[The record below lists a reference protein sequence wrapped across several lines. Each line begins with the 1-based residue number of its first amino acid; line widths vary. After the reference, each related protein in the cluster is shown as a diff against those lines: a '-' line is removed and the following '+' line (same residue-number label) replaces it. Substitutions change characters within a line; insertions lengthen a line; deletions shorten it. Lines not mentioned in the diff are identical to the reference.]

1 MVFKENKITGTAV
14 RDNNVSI
21 TDASNGEIS
30 YTLHDAVHG
39 ADGVAWFDIVDSSND
54 QLIDSTADFYIKARD
69 GLKFTVLDVS
79 YMSDLDKIKE
89 ELSKRISEEV
99 DQQTANKLQQW
110 KSNVDSAMQTM
121 QQNYAN
127 IVNDFDSKYKQQ
139 YNSVTESFNQVKNKV
154 DGYNQAVQDFNNRI
168 DTTITNAE
176 SILKNASD
184 KAKSV
189 NETLENLK
197 QRTQKQE
204 EDFNKVVVDTNN
216 KVDTAIN
223 KIPDEID
230 KNLNAKDA
238 RIQELQNSITKLK
251 DDVTAFD
258 GKTKKQFEDIE
269 NHIKEVSNGIAHL
282 DLSKYATKDDL
293 QKAQP
298 DFSKIVLKT
307 KILDSNNKVAY
318 TEHALS
324 KSNDGT
330 WKVAV
335 GIENTIPARV
345 KNLCNKLPKI
355 QESIG
360 NLQTTKADKSE
371 LSQYATKSDLASHQ
385 PDLSNYAT
393 KSDLDHKAD
402 RSDFSYYATKNELD
416 NKADKSEL
424 SNYATKDDLNS
435 HQPDLSNYA
444 TKSDLDNKVDRS
456 DLNNYAYET
465 QKELS
470 NKANS
475 SELDS
480 YATKGDLDNKADK
493 SELSNYAKTGDITTA
508 IQNVRIKQ
516 DSLDSDNNYTS
527 GKIYSPEWSDG
538 YLTFDMSGSYATYK
552 TRSLVNHMSAM
563 QEQITQLQLEVK
575 KKIKLRS
582 GDMIHG
588 TTIQDD
594 YNSAFKAVFNMAKF
608 EDWQDHQ
615 FMVGGNNLDG
625 DFEHIFCKDPIGA
638 NTQQGTLQHA
648 FNVFRRRSCS
658 WKVYV
663 SDDETITIKDI
674 RDLTVLEKTN
684 FYLYVI

>member
-39 ADGVAWFDIVDSSND
+39 ADGVAWFDIVDPSND

-69 GLKFTVLDVS
+69 GLKFTALDVS

-99 DQQTANKLQQW
+99 DKQTADKLQQW

-121 QQNYAN
+121 QQSYAS
-127 IVNDFDSKYKQQ
+127 VVDDFNSKYKQQ
-139 YNSVTESFNQVKNKV
+139 YNSITESFNQVKNKV

-184 KAKSV
+184 KAGETNKQLEQLVQDAKGKADSV

-238 RIQELQNSITKLK
+238 RVQELQNSITKLK

-282 DLSKYATKDDL
+282 DLSKYATKEDL
-293 QKAQP
+293 QKVQP
-298 DFSKIVLKT
+298 DLSKLVVNT
-307 KILDSNNKVAY
+307 KILTGQNELKRVEFSPYK
-318 TEHALS
+318 
-324 KSNDGT
+324 KNDGSF
-330 WKVAV
+330 AV
-335 GIENTIPARV
+335 NIEYNDFTKQHLKDLLV
-345 KNLCNKLPKI
+345 KDLPKI

-371 LSQYATKSDLASHQ
+371 LS
-385 PDLSNYAT
+385 NYAT
-393 KSDLDHKAD
+393 KTDLTAKAD
-402 RSDFSYYATKNELD
+402 RSELG
-416 NKADKSEL
+416 
-424 SNYATKDDLNS
+424 NYATKDDLNS

-444 TKSDLDNKVDRS
+444 TKSDLDNKVDKS

-465 QKELS
+465 QKKLS

-480 YATKGDLDNKADK
+480 YATKGDLDNKADRSELSNK
-493 SELSNYAKTGDITTA
+493 ADRSELSNYAKIGDITTA

-516 DSLDSDNNYTS
+516 DFLGSSNNFTS
-527 GKIYSPEWSDG
+527 SKIYSPNLVDG
-538 YLTFDMSGSYATYK
+538 HLTFDMSDSYATYK
-552 TRSLVNHMSAM
+552 TKSLASQMSAM

-575 KKIKLRS
+575 KKIDPDIGFMLQGRVEDKDLVFNIGNIADISSKKWILLVFNSSVWDNPDNRYYQLKSVLRS
-582 GDMIHG
+582 DSPFSLLDSSVKIRSVN
-588 TTIQDD
+588 DD
-594 YNSAFKAVFNMAKF
+594 YLSF
-608 EDWQDHQ
+608 EAEHNDEQ
-615 FMVGGNNLDG
+615 FRIKKWSYKQ
-625 DFEHIFCKDPIGA
+625 HIYL
-638 NTQQGTLQHA
+638 TLAQ
-648 FNVFRRRSCS
+648 
-658 WKVYV
+658 K
-663 SDDETITIKDI
+663 
-674 RDLTVLEKTN
+674 
-684 FYLYVI
+684 

>member
-39 ADGVAWFDIVDSSND
+39 ADGVAWFDIVDPSND

-69 GLKFTVLDVS
+69 GLKFTALDVS

-99 DQQTANKLQQW
+99 DKQTADKLQQW

-121 QQNYAN
+121 QQSYAS
-127 IVNDFDSKYKQQ
+127 VVDDFNSKYKQQ
-139 YNSVTESFNQVKNKV
+139 YNSITESFNQVKNKV

-184 KAKSV
+184 KAGETNKQLEQLVQDAKGKADSV

-238 RIQELQNSITKLK
+238 RVQELQNSITKLK

-282 DLSKYATKDDL
+282 DLSKYATKEDL
-293 QKAQP
+293 QKVQP
-298 DFSKIVLKT
+298 DLSKLVVNT
-307 KILDSNNKVAY
+307 KILTGQNELKRVEFSPYK
-318 TEHALS
+318 
-324 KSNDGT
+324 KNDGSF
-330 WKVAV
+330 AV
-335 GIENTIPARV
+335 NIEYNDFTKQHLKDLLV
-345 KNLCNKLPKI
+345 KDLPKI

-371 LSQYATKSDLASHQ
+371 LS
-385 PDLSNYAT
+385 NYAT
-393 KSDLDHKAD
+393 KTDLTAKAD
-402 RSDFSYYATKNELD
+402 RSELG
-416 NKADKSEL
+416 
-424 SNYATKDDLNS
+424 NYATKDDLNS

-444 TKSDLDNKVDRS
+444 TKSDLDNKVDKS

-465 QKELS
+465 QKKLS

-480 YATKGDLDNKADK
+480 YATKGDLDNKADRSELSNK
-493 SELSNYAKTGDITTA
+493 ADRSELSNYAKIGDITTA

-516 DSLDSDNNYTS
+516 DFLGSSNNFTS
-527 GKIYSPEWSDG
+527 SKIYSPNLVDG
-538 YLTFDMSGSYATYK
+538 HLTFDMSDSYATYK
-552 TRSLVNHMSAM
+552 TKSLASQMSAM

-575 KKIKLRS
+575 KKIDPDIGFMLQGRVEDKDLVFNIGNIADISSKKWILLVFNSSVWDEPNTRYYQLKSILRS
-582 GDMIHG
+582 DSLFSLLDSSVEISSFDGDYLS
-588 TTIQDD
+588 DD
-594 YNSAFKAVFNMAKF
+594 YLIF
-608 EDWQDHQ
+608 EAEHNDEQ
-615 FMVGGNNLDG
+615 FRIKKWSYNQ
-625 DFEHIFCKDPIGA
+625 HIYL
-638 NTQQGTLQHA
+638 TLVQ
-648 FNVFRRRSCS
+648 
-658 WKVYV
+658 K
-663 SDDETITIKDI
+663 
-674 RDLTVLEKTN
+674 
-684 FYLYVI
+684 